1 MVDQREILELHRQ
14 GVKAIVTHLDPHPD
28 EILAILFARSKPGLA
43 HFPGA
48 DTAPIETWSKS
59 DERLRRPPEALARE
73 GYLLIGIGGS
83 PFDEHATE
91 HGEGKPGCASIL
103 MAELLGFDKVDK
115 LRRLLKHIERN
126 DNGQWGPFDLATAVM
141 QMYEEGRPSDP
152 ALAARHQQRCVAIA
166 LYLFSALVN
175 RPLRFISE
183 GATAFAAARKFT
195 VERRGDRRVINIA
208 VGVSD
213 AESFPRY
220 ARSER
225 GNRADIVIVKS
236 PSTGCI
242 SILTVDQ
249 KFDLTPLARALRM
262 RELQLRNQ
270 HFGKSWDELSCVGV
284 HPAVPEW
291 YLHDGLGLVLNKSR
305 VRPDAP
311 PTQIPL
317 DEVVDMVE
325 WVIGGWLPEF
335 QGQSCVRAGYCFW
348 EKCQVYALGLPRC
361 REYRRELAEVRRA

>member
-1 MVDQREILELHRQ
+1 MVDQRKILEWHRK
-14 GVKAIVTHLDPHPD
+14 GVKTIVTHMDPHPD
-28 EILAILFARSKPGLA
+28 EIVAILLARSKPGLQY
-43 HFPGA
+43 FPGA

-59 DERLRRPPEALARE
+59 DERLQRPPDALAQE
-73 GYLLIGIGGS
+73 GCLLIGIGGS

-91 HGEGKPGCASIL
+91 HGEGKPGCASTL
-103 MAELLGFDKVDK
+103 MAKLLGFDKVDQ
-115 LRRLLKHIERN
+115 LRKFLKHIERN
-126 DNGQWGPFDLATAVM
+126 DNGQWGQFDLATAVM
-141 QMYEEGRPSDP
+141 QMYDEGRPTDS
-152 ALAARHQQRCVAIA
+152 ALTARHQHRCVGIA
-166 LYLFSALVN
+166 LHLFSALVN
-175 RPLRFISE
+175 RHLRFLSE
-183 GATAFAAARKFT
+183 GAAAFAAAQKFK

-225 GNRADIVIVKS
+225 GNSADIVIVKS

-262 RELQLRNQ
+262 RELYLRNQ
-270 HFGKSWDELSCVGV
+270 HRGTGWEELSCVGV

-291 YLHDGLGLVLNKSR
+291 YLHDRRGLVLNKSR

-317 DEVVDMVE
+317 EDVVDMTE
-325 WVIGGWLPEF
+325 WVVGGWLPEF
-335 QGQSCVRAGYCFW
+335 RDQSCVRAQCCFW
-348 EKCQVYALGLPRC
+348 EKCSVYALGLPRC
-361 REYRRELAEVRRA
+361 RDYRRELAA